1 MELYR
6 INPSAAHVKELL
18 LGVGGWVGGS
28 ACGSGQ
34 LAGFEVGGGHVLDF
48 KWSKLDTAQLQPDLK

>member
-34 LAGFEVGGGHVLDF
+34 LAGFEVGGARARFQVVKTGH
-48 KWSKLDTAQLQPDLK
+48 SSIAA